1 MDGERVNGNISL
13 SPVESSLCREGYQE
27 ILLIGIFANIVAKL
41 KEKLQ
46 HVEQMQTRHIVKI
59 LAHCARQII
68 AHCLRNTNQTER
80 ENSCTL
86 LEEPDTP
93 RLLFGLAQKSA
104 LFCPFIHIIK
114 I

>member
-13 SPVESSLCREGYQE
+13 SPVESVLCREGYQE

-46 HVEQMQTRHIVKI
+46 HVEQIQTRHIVKI
-59 LAHCARQII
+59 LARQII
-68 AHCLRNTNQTER
+68 ARCLRNTNQTER

-93 RLLFGLAQKSA
+93 APAFRPGPDVS
-104 LFCPFIHIIK
+104 PFSPPSSTS
-114 I
+114 